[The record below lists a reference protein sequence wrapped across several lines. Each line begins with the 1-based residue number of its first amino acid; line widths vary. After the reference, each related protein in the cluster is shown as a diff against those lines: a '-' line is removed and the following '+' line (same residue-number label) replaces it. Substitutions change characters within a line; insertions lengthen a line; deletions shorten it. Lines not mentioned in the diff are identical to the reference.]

1 MVSWGGVC
9 NCPRGGSRHALHCG
23 RGRGQ
28 RQRRDEKAPRRS
40 FSPLLLAGPLARF
53 RAALSARSLDR
64 PTHSLA
70 LARARPFP
78 LTHTKHTETFED
90 KRRRRRAS
98 KAQSEFS
105 KRKKDGAFSGF
116 FTPPGQGTKSM
127 FLLLLIPS
135 FLLFPFETPILPFPF
150 AFHLRLWAPLRS
162 LRRRASLDPERG
174 DRQGSRPPSD
184 PETQKKEKGKQGR
197 GGGKKSSQRR
207 EKGSSLFRASL
218 RVSSPSAG
226 SWRQSLARLSSLAS
240 RSEAEERAFA
250 PSLFH
255 LPSLS
260 FSLPPPSYQDPPPTS
275 SFSSLSFSPSFSP
288 LSLSLARS
296 LSPWPSPPNEKQAT
310 SHASAGPPSSTPSSS
325 GPSTRSAGPP
335 QRRLPRSC
343 AG

>member
-1 MVSWGGVC
+1 LLSICASGPPSDRSDEG
-9 NCPRGGSRHALHCG
+9 PRLIR
-23 RGRGQ
+23 RG
-28 RQRRDEKAPRRS
+28 AI
-40 FSPLLLAGPLARF
+40 
-53 RAALSARSLDR
+53 
-64 PTHSLA
+64 
-70 LARARPFP
+70 ARARGRRATQRPR
-78 LTHTKHTETFED
+78 
-90 KRRRRRAS
+90 KRR
-98 KAQSEFS
+98 
-105 KRKKDGAFSGF
+105 
-116 FTPPGQGTKSM
+116 
-127 FLLLLIPS
+127 
-135 FLLFPFETPILPFPF
+135 
-150 AFHLRLWAPLRS
+150 
-162 LRRRASLDPERG
+162 
-174 DRQGSRPPSD
+174 
-184 PETQKKEKGKQGR
+184 KENKG

-207 EKGSSLFRASL
+207 VKGSSLFRASL